1 MISLAPVSAMLTVSP
16 TSSLGSYSGGGESR
30 NTVLAGAGEWNRGID
45 NIDILTVF
53 SQQVL
58 IVVED

>member
-1 MISLAPVSAMLTVSP
+1 MISLALVSAMLTVSP

-30 NTVLAGAGEWNRGID
+30 NTVLAAAGEWNRGID
-45 NIDILTVF
+45 ILTVS
-53 SQQVL
+53 SQQVI